1 MEDEGT
7 RIERNWFYNLEF
19 LSDIVR
25 WMDIMYIYSKDSVGI
40 FKHSDSSF

>member
-25 WMDIMYIYSKDSVGI
+25 WILCTYILKI
-40 FKHSDSSF
+40 R